1 MRAERSKRK
10 EWKSFQIKIIT
21 CICKDGEA
29 TAAGIFRH
37 FSPSTCWRAVK
48 TEATEEIKTE
58 NCQKPTRGNFL
69 TFFFLR
75 SLSLPLAHSS
85 LLTFGVINISFL
97 SKISLVRSLATHK
110 KLCNCSGYKSCRCLQ
125 SFFSASLEL
134 TLNLM
139 DFDFFPFDIVEIIQ
153 HFQTSSQTRRQGW
166 SITTMRR
173 DSTDDVKLWFD
184 SISLFFIS
192 LSYFVTQRYHLD
204 GSSIVKLSSYNKHV
218 CTPPDELAI
227 AIALLSPWWK

>member
-1 MRAERSKRK
+1 MQRWGGNSSRNFPPFLAFDLLACRK
-10 EWKSFQIKIIT
+10 NWSHRRNKNWKLPKT
-21 CICKDGEA
+21 NPGK
-29 TAAGIFRH
+29 
-37 FSPSTCWRAVK
+37 FSYVF
-48 TEATEEIKTE
+48 
-58 NCQKPTRGNFL
+58 FL
-69 TFFFLR
+69 LR

-218 CTPPDELAI
+218 CTPPPQTSSPLP
-227 AIALLSPWWK
+227 LLCSLSWK